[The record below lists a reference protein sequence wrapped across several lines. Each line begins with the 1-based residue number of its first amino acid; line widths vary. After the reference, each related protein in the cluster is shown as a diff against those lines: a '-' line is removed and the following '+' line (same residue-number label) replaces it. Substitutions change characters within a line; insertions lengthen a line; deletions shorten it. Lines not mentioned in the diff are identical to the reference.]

1 MARRWLR
8 SREHEYPPPPRD
20 DAPTMDIERAC
31 VGSENFTC
39 ASLSQSREDRVIAL
53 EPEVPALMGT
63 TFDSDRAPA
72 APF

>member
-1 MARRWLR
+1 
-8 SREHEYPPPPRD
+8 
-20 DAPTMDIERAC
+20 MDIERAC

-63 TFDSDRAPA
+63 TFDSDRAPT